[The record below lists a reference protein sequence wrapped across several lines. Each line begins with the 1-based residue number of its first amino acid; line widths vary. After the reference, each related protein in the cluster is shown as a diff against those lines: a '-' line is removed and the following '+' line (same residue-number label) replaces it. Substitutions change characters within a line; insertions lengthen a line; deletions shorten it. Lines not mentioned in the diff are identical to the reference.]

1 MRDHLAGFLSRI
13 YLLSLYLALPVM
25 PLFASIVFLRLK
37 YVTAY
42 FETFRKCVTHVRALA
57 EGPANHYFRDIAGLV
72 KEVPNDIQGSCV
84 QCGNCCM
91 DHRCMFLEPIGD
103 QKFNCG
109 IYGSVWRNFSN
120 CKSFPLNRNDI
131 ERYKCPSYFVTGEAP
146 IQFVVQPSV
155 RVD

>member
-1 MRDHLAGFLSRI
+1 MTLQLQDYTKQVI
-13 YLLSLYLALPVM
+13 YIITKECGLHQL
-25 PLFASIVFLRLK
+25 
-37 YVTAY
+37 
-42 FETFRKCVTHVRALA
+42 CV
-57 EGPANHYFRDIAGLV
+57 
-72 KEVPNDIQGSCV
+72 
-84 QCGNCCM
+84 
-91 DHRCMFLEPIGD
+91 MFLEPIGD